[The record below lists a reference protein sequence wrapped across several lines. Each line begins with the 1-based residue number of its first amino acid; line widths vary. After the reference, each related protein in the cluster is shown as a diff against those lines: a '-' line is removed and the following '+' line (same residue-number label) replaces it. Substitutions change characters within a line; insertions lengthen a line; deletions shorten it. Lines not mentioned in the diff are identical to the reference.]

1 VTGHRRP
8 PRRPRVRLYLPT
20 RHELADA
27 LRAVSGCTGD
37 LTWWFK
43 TGGFTDLD
51 EGEAEPW

>member
-37 LTWWFK
+37 RTWWFK